1 MHIDQAKKIIDNDP
15 TAPPFDSLLV
25 FDYEGQGSDAGSL
38 SSINSG
44 TTDGSQNYDYLK
56 DWGPRFSKIADAYGG
71 DESD

>member
-1 MHIDQAKKIIDNDP
+1 MFNH
-15 TAPPFDSLLV
+15 
-25 FDYEGQGSDAGSL
+25 EGQGSDAGSL

-56 DWGPRFSKIADAYGG
+56 DWGPRFSKIADVYGG